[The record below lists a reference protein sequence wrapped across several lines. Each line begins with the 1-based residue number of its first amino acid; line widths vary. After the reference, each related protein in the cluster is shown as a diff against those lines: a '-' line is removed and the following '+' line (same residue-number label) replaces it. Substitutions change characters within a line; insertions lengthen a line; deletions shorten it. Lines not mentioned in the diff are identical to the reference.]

1 MLYTVGEAAKKM
13 GVPAS
18 TIRYY
23 DKEGLLPFV
32 ERSGGGLRMFKEE
45 DFEWLKIIECLK
57 CTGMSIKEIKEFVD
71 WCVEG
76 DSTIEKRLALITRQR
91 EAIKEKLKQTE
102 EALHLLDYKC
112 WYYETAQRAGTC
124 AVHDTMEAAEV
135 PAEFRDIA
143 DKFFA

>member
-1 MLYTVGEAAKKM
+1 MLYTVGEAAKRM

-124 AVHDTMEAAEV
+124 VVHDTMEAAEV